1 MLILDYEYIKNLYR
15 VIAID
20 LNRQKELDAD
30 PKAIQ
35 QIKFVRQL
43 KRLDANG
50 NATDTGNNQ
59 SVFVLTISE
68 KIKYD

>member
-50 NATDTGNNQ
+50 NATDTGNDQ

>member
-50 NATDTGNNQ
+50 NATDTGNDQ

-68 KIKYD
+68 KIKCD